1 MIDFAT
7 ETSRNETL
15 PDKLFQKLS
24 ELIYCQ
30 CGIKM
35 PMSKKTMLQA
45 RLQKRMRKLG
55 IRTFSKYCDYL
66 FSSRGM
72 EKELIH
78 MIDVVTTNKTDF
90 FREPKHFEFLACRV
104 LPELIQAQTTV
115 RKRVKVWSAGCST
128 GEEPYTLAMVLE
140 DFAEQVEGFSYSI
153 LATDISTKVLEIAKT
168 GIYESEKIE
177 PVPPHFK
184 KKYLLR
190 SKDRKKDLVRIVPE
204 LRSRVLFQRLNF
216 MYKDFGLSEPLDVI
230 FCRNVMIYF
239 DRETQ
244 EKLLKRFCKNL
255 SNSGYVFIGHS
266 ETLHGLDVPLAMVSP
281 TVYRK
286 IS

>member
-1 MIDFAT
+1 MIDLAT
-7 ETSRNETL
+7 EISRNETL

-24 ELIYCQ
+24 KLIYFQ

-35 PMSKKTMLQA
+35 PISKRTMLQA

-55 IRTFSKYCDYL
+55 IRTFSRYCDYL

-72 EKELIH
+72 ERELIH

-90 FREPKHFEFLACRV
+90 FREPKHFEFLSCRV
-104 LPELIQAQTTV
+104 LPELVQAQTTV
-115 RKRVKVWSAGCST
+115 RKRVKIWSAGCST
-128 GEEPYTLAMVLE
+128 GEEPYTLAMVME
-140 DFAEQVEGFSYSI
+140 DFAEQVRGLSYSI
-153 LATDISTKVLEIAKT
+153 LATDISTKVLEVAKT
-168 GIYESEKIE
+168 GIYESEKVE
-177 PVPPHFK
+177 SVPLNFK

-190 SKDRKKDLVRIVPE
+190 SKDRNKNLVRIVPE
-204 LRSRVLFQRLNF
+204 LRSRVFFQRLNF
-216 MYKDFGLSEPLDVI
+216 MHKDFGVSKSLDVI

-244 EKLLKRFCKNL
+244 EKLLNRFCKNL

-266 ETLHGLDVPLAMVSP
+266 ETLHGLDVPLTMVSP

-286 IS
+286 VS